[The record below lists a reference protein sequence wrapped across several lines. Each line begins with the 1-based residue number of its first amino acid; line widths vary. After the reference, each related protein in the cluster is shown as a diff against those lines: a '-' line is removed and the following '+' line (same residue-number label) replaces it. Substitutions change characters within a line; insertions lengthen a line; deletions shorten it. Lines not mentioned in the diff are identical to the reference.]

1 MLSFHARKRQLTQF
15 LESSAASKEP
25 AIGPWTERCHGTFS
39 DRIHCRHVVPPS
51 STNKLWAGRLWGHL
65 FSQLF
70 TKFVEFLR
78 VSPCPLQDSQ
88 SEQSRLEASTYTKC
102 VKTPLTLS
110 TLLEDALLDALLQL
124 HVPFPKFR
132 TNAIFVHAT
141 QLRKECVHVHGMLDW
156 IQPQIF
162 FDPKVLHS
170 WHVLLSSASHFAPC
184 NQKQIRL
191 SACQNISCG
200 EWISTLS
207 SMAGLHPKLCW
218 NADLFSWTNTSH
230 VTCLSKSKS
239 LRPSMVTV
247 CWIH

>member
-124 HVPFPKFR
+124 HVPFPKFGQTPSLYMR
-132 TNAIFVHAT
+132 
-141 QLRKECVHVHGMLDW
+141 RSCER
-156 IQPQIF
+156 
-162 FDPKVLHS
+162 
-170 WHVLLSSASHFAPC
+170 SASMCTGCLIGFSRKYSLI
-184 NQKQIRL
+184 QKYSIPGMYCSVLRPILHLVIR
-191 SACQNISCG
+191 SKFACQLVRTSAVENESPRWAPWLDCTQSCA
-200 EWISTLS
+200 EMRI
-207 SMAGLHPKLCW
+207 
-218 NADLFSWTNTSH
+218 FSLERIRHMSR
-230 VTCLSKSKS
+230 VCRS
-239 LRPSMVTV
+239 LRV
-247 CWIH
+247 